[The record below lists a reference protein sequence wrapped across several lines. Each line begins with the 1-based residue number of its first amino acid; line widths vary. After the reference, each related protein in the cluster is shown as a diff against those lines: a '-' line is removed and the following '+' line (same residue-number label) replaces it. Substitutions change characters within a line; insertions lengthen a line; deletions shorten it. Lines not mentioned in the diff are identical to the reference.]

1 MSTTRLGLQR
11 SNSNINTY
19 VPGTL
24 PKRLYK
30 RAQLEVDDNANGC
43 YKLTTQDAPIT
54 AAEIEAVLAVDKDSK
69 AIDKAIETIKRTV
82 RPSRNRVLTA

>member
-19 VPGTL
+19 VPRTL

-30 RAQLEVDDNANGC
+30 RAQLEVDDNANSC
-43 YKLTTQDAPIT
+43 YKLTTQDALIT
-54 AAEIEAVLAVDKDSK
+54 AAEIEAVLAVDKDNK
-69 AIDKAIETIKRTV
+69 AIDKAIKTIKRIV
-82 RPSRNRVLTA
+82 KPSRNRVLTA